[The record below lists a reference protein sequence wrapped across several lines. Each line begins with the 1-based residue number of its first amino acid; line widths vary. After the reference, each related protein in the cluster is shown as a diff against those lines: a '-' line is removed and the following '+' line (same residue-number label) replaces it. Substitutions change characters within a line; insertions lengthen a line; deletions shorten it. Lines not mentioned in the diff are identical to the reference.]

1 MAKKSKIEKLKRQQK
16 TVEKYRE
23 LRRQLKENGDY
34 AALSRLPR
42 DASPVRIHN
51 RCRISGRPHGY
62 LRKYGVSRI
71 VFREL
76 AYHGELP
83 GIRKASW

>member
-1 MAKKSKIEKLKRQQK
+1 MAKRSKIEKLKRQQK

-23 LRRQLKENGDY
+23 LREKLKEEGNY

-42 DASPVRIHN
+42 DASPVRLQN
-51 RCRISGRPHGY
+51 RCRMTGRPHGY

-76 AYHGELP
+76 AYRGELP

>member
-23 LRRQLKENGDY
+23 LREKLKEDKDY

-42 DASPVRIHN
+42 DASPVRLHN
-51 RCRISGRPHGY
+51 RCRITGRPHGY
-62 LRKYGVSRI
+62 LQKYGVSRI

-76 AYHGELP
+76 AYKGELP

>member
-1 MAKKSKIEKLKRQQK
+1 MAKKSKIMKDLRQRK
-16 TVEKYRE
+16 TVEKYAA
-23 LRRQLKENGDY
+23 LRQALLEDGDR

-42 DASPVRIHN
+42 DASPVRVHN
-51 RCRISGRPHGY
+51 RCRITGRPHGY

-76 AYHGELP
+76 AHAGLIP
-83 GIRKASW
+83 GIHKASW